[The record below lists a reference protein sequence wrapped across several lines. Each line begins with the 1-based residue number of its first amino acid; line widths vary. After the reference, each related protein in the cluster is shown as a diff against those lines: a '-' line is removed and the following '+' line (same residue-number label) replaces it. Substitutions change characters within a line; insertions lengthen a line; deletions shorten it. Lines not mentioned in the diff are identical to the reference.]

1 MSDTKE
7 EISTSSMPTSTPKKI
22 LASKVQGTVK
32 WFNVK
37 NGYGFINR
45 SDTKEDIFVHQTAIK
60 KNNPKKIV
68 RSVGDGE
75 VVEFDV
81 VVGEKGNEAANVTG
95 PDGAPVVGSPYAADR
110 NRMRGRWMPR
120 RRYVPRTP
128 RQRTEGEDSQ
138 SQENADDEVQQP
150 QRPMRR
156 QIRRPF
162 FRQYYRGPPRGPPRN
177 IHHDNIEDGQERKDD
192 ERVQRGG
199 GSNRRAPRRFTR
211 RYFRRRPRRQR
222 SDTEGS
228 QSGVEGETT
237 NKDTEAD
244 DEEQHPRR
252 ERGQGYRPRPPL
264 RARMDRRRIRR
275 GGPHTR
281 TRSTDADF
289 SRKGDA
295 YEGHGQENET
305 RSDDPGN
312 QNERLNSTIASPSSN
327 TVSHEPSDSQQ
338 VSKGYSND
346 QASSEQS
353 AVKCEGSS
361 SVDAS
366 PNEATVSA

>member
-7 EISTSSMPTSTPKKI
+7 EISTSSLPANTPKKI
-22 LASKVQGTVK
+22 LATKVQGTVK

-60 KNNPKKIV
+60 KNNPKKMV

-95 PDGAPVVGSPYAADR
+95 PEGAPVMGSPYAADR
-110 NRMRGRWMPR
+110 NRMRGRWIPR

-138 SQENADDEVQQP
+138 SQENADDEIQQP

-156 QIRRPF
+156 QMRRPF

-177 IHHDNIEDGQERKDD
+177 MHQDGNDDDQEGKDD
-192 ERVQRGG
+192 ERPQRGG

-211 RYFRRRPRRQR
+211 RFFRRRPRRPR

-237 NKDTEAD
+237 NKDTEAED
-244 DEEQHPRR
+244 DQRQRR
-252 ERGQGYRPRPPL
+252 DRGQGYRPRPPY
-264 RARMDRRRIRR
+264 RPRMDRRRVRR
-275 GGPHTR
+275 GGSNTR
-281 TRSTDADF
+281 TRSSENDP
-289 SRKGDA
+289 SRRDDGSYDDQ
-295 YEGHGQENET
+295 GPENESK
-305 RSDDPGN
+305 SDAPGN
-312 QNERLNSTIASPSSN
+312 RNDNSNSTDTLPSS
-327 TVSHEPSDSQQ
+327 VAVKQEPSDSPQTN
-338 VSKGYSND
+338 KGYSNE
-346 QASSEQS
+346 QTSAEQS

-361 SVDAS
+361 SVEAS
-366 PNEATVSA
+366 QSEATVSA